1 MDYSSLMR
9 RARHAG
15 LALVLLAA
23 GGAGA
28 AEDSGHSHMMHMTTP
43 DQRRALDFPPPM
55 REHMLSQMR
64 AHLEALQEAM
74 QALASHRPAEAG
86 EIAETRLGLSAPGA
100 ASCAPAGGRPA
111 EGMAAMMGAHMPEEM
126 RALGFS
132 MHQAASDFATEAKKI
147 APDGDVRP
155 ALAALA
161 GVTEACVACHSAF
174 RLR

>member
-9 RARHAG
+9 RTHRAG
-15 LALVLLAA
+15 LALVLLAG

-28 AEDSGHSHMMHMTTP
+28 AEENGHSHMHMTTP
-43 DQRRALDFPPPM
+43 DQRRMLDFPPPM

-64 AHLEALQEAM
+64 AHLETLQEAM
-74 QALASHRPAEAG
+74 QALAAHRPAEAG
-86 EIAETRLGLSAPGA
+86 AIVEQRLGLSAPGA

-111 EGMAAMMGAHMPEEM
+111 EGMAAMMGALMPEEM

-132 MHQAASDFATEAKKI
+132 MHQAASDFAAEAEKT

-155 ALAALA
+155 ALAALSK
-161 GVTEACVACHSAF
+161 VTQACAACHSAF